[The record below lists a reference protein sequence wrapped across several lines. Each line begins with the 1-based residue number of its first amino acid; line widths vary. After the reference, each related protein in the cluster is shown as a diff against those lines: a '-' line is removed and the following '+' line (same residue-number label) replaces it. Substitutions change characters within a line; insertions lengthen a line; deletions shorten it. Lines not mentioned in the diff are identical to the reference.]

1 MNIIDTIWQYIYKYY
16 ISGVINDTSY
26 NPVDTLT
33 YAIVLGISLFGILK
47 LLDKLDVKI
56 DTQFIIAVTPYVLA
70 GSSLRVLEDSNIFT
84 PPLRYLF
91 VTPLIYFFVF
101 AVTIS
106 LLTLAIYLER
116 KGKIK
121 DYHAFFGYAGIAWTV
136 INIAALLAVGEVTNP
151 VPAAAILA
159 LGVIATSV
167 VYFISLRLDFTLLT
181 NKLNISLL
189 FVHLLDA
196 SSTFVGMDWLGYYEK
211 HVAPTFFIDMA
222 GNYIAHPSLVMYPLK
237 LLVFI
242 PVIYMLDNT
251 SDNDKERKLID
262 LLKLAIL
269 VLGLSPATR
278 NTLRILMGV

>member
-47 LLDKLDVKI
+47 LLDKLDVDI
-56 DTQFIIAVTPYVLA
+56 DTRFIIAVTPYVLA
-70 GSSLRVLEDSNIFT
+70 GSSLRVLEDSNVFA

-101 AVTIS
+101 TVTIS
-106 LLTLAIYLER
+106 LLALAISLER

-121 DYHAFFGYAGIAWTV
+121 DYHAFFGYAGIVWTV
-136 INIAALLAVGEVTNP
+136 INIAALLSVGEVKNP

-159 LGVIATSV
+159 LGVIATSG
-167 VYFISLRLDFTLLT
+167 VYFISLRLDFTPLT

-189 FVHLLDA
+189 FAHLLDA

-211 HVAPTFFIDMA
+211 HVAPTFFIDLA
-222 GNYIAHPSLVMYPLK
+222 GNYIDHPSLVMYPLK

-242 PVIYMLDNT
+242 PVIYMLDNK